1 MREEWRHWYDVFQPE
16 VHECDLQQVYEDG
29 IALLD
34 AYCQPYNKV
43 MGLPFW
49 TTVPEGH
56 VCDISF
62 QMGFVGQ
69 QTQCSYHLIR
79 YGEKNQTTR
88 VCPPRILSD
97 TSMLPEFPPLRPPPS
112 GDM

>member
-1 MREEWRHWYDVFQPE
+1 MGEKKPSGQKRNHPQHELYIHPHQMREDYEAMREEWRHWYDVFQPE

-62 QMGFVGQ
+62 
-69 QTQCSYHLIR
+69 
-79 YGEKNQTTR
+79 K
-88 VCPPRILSD
+88 
-97 TSMLPEFPPLRPPPS
+97 
-112 GDM
+112 

>member
-1 MREEWRHWYDVFQPE
+1 MEWRHWYDVFQPE

-69 QTQCSYHLIR
+69 QTQCAYHLIR
-79 YGEKNQTTR
+79 MEEKRKKQEDGGEGKRDDQFLGTT
-88 VCPPRILSD
+88 
-97 TSMLPEFPPLRPPPS
+97 F
-112 GDM
+112 G